1 MSGFDF
7 SLLSLRGRHGDSH
20 RGHGRGHGGDCDSRP
35 RRRHHDNDDD
45 CRRTKRHGGGHG
57 GCRD

>member
-7 SLLSLRGRHGDSH
+7 SLLTLRGRHGDSR
-20 RGHGRGHGGDCDSRP
+20 RGHGRGGDCDSRP

-45 CRRTKRHGGGHG
+45 CRRTKRHGGGRG
-57 GCRD
+57 RDRCD